1 MIKGIARPTKRGQVN
16 IGRNKSQTHY
26 RGKGKLFFSNL
37 TSQELLKSSK
47 KKVIPSQEWVILS
60 QEWVILSQDWVI
72 PRQDLVNSSQC
83 KFKWI
88 IYNSQFI
95 HNFLLKLYSWKLDEL
110 ESNLINEIQKEFRSQ
125 FCKLTL
131 SCWSDREEKFTLCW
145 TVGIEKFT

>member
-1 MIKGIARPTKRGQVN
+1 MTKKQERDTLQ
-16 IGRNKSQTHY
+16 GRRETIFCNK
-26 RGKGKLFFSNL
+26 KLFFSNL

-72 PRQDLVNSSQC
+72 QRQDLVNSSQC

-95 HNFLLKLYSWKLDEL
+95 HGFYLKLYSWKLDEL

-125 FCKLTL
+125 FCKLISHADRTEMKSSL
-131 SCWSDREEKFTLCW
+131 SAEPLE
-145 TVGIEKFT
+145 

>member
-1 MIKGIARPTKRGQVN
+1 MLLWEDKQEQDALQ
-16 IGRNKSQTHY
+16 GRRETIFCNK
-26 RGKGKLFFSNL
+26 KLFFSNL

-47 KKVIPSQEWVILS
+47 KKVIPS

-95 HNFLLKLYSWKLDEL
+95 HGFYLKLYSWKLDEL
-110 ESNLINEIQKEFRSQ
+110 ESNLINETQKEIRSQ

-131 SCWSDREEKFTLCW
+131 TCRSDREEKFTWCW
-145 TVGIEKFT
+145 TIGIEKFTSWRTVGIQPGI